1 MSDFYSD
8 DTYNPR
14 TGKLHRALWL
24 DSYFG
29 KRRYGI
35 RFDGEN
41 HVYRAE
47 EIRTVQQCEKRE
59 KGDG

>member
-29 KRRYGI
+29 KRRYGV
-35 RFDGEN
+35 RFDGED
-41 HVYRAE
+41 HVYRTE
-47 EIRTVQQCEKRE
+47 QIRTVRE
-59 KGDG
+59 AEQSGEAQ